1 MICVTIAKETNQSL
15 RESWQR
21 AALSGAKLA
30 ELRLDYLTEPVDWAL
45 LLRDRPTSVLITVRR
60 TIDGGRWAGDESH
73 RRQLLSEASQNG
85 ADWIDVEVDIA
96 REFPRAGISRRVVS
110 FHDMTSTPEELSK
123 IARECS
129 EGDADLVKLAVM
141 ARSLRDS
148 FRLLDT
154 IRQSHNDRPTMGLAM
169 GPLGQFTRV
178 AKARFGTN
186 WTYAAWE
193 SDTPPAPGM
202 LAFSEL
208 RSIYDYESINHDTQ
222 LYAVI
227 GDPVGHSKSPLV
239 HNAAFRHHGLNKS
252 YVPVR
257 VPPEELAWFLQI
269 CGDYGFRGISVTIPH
284 KEAVIAP
291 LAESCPLVRLTGS
304 CNTVMIEP
312 EKSGHFFRLGGYNTD
327 LDAALGS
334 LQEALPT
341 EQNGSPATLS
351 GVKVLLLGAGGVAR
365 SLAFGLKRAGADLTI
380 VNRTAERAES
390 LAAETGAS
398 SARWDDREK
407 LARDSAILI
416 NGTSLGMSPHVEL
429 SPLGPDCFHP
439 GQVVFDTIYIP
450 EWTVFLKSARAAGAR
465 TLSGVDMFI
474 RQAAIQSRLFSGGA
488 EPPVSLMAEKLR
500 AALSPAS

>member
-1 MICVTIAKETNQSL
+1 MICVTIAKETNQGL

-21 AALSGAKLA
+21 AARAGAKLV
-30 ELRLDYLTEPVDWAL
+30 ELRLDYLIEPVDWAL
-45 LLRDRPTSVLITVRR
+45 LLRDRPTPVLVTVRR

-73 RRQLLSEASQNG
+73 RRTLLAEASANG
-85 ADWIDVEVDIA
+85 ADWVDVEVDIA
-96 REFPRAGISRRVVS
+96 PQFPRSGISRRVVS
-110 FHDMTSTPEELSK
+110 FHDMNSTPEQLSE
-123 IARECS
+123 IAQACA

-141 ARSLRDS
+141 ARSLRDA

-154 IRQSHNDRPTMGLAM
+154 IRLSHANRPTMGLAM

-178 AKARFGTN
+178 ANARSGTN

-193 SDTPPAPGM
+193 SETPPAPGM
-202 LAFSEL
+202 LSFDDLA
-208 RSIYDYESINHDTQ
+208 SIYHYESINHDTL

-257 VPPEELAWFLQI
+257 VPTEELGWFLQN
-269 CGDYGFRGISVTIPH
+269 CGGYGFRGLSVTIPH
-284 KEAVIAP
+284 KEAVMAP
-291 LAESCPLVRLTGS
+291 LAEACPLVRLTGS

-312 EKSGHFFRLGGYNTD
+312 EENGRHYRLSGFNTD

-334 LQEALPT
+334 LVEALPPGPQGT
-341 EQNGSPATLS
+341 VATLAE
-351 GVKVLLLGAGGVAR
+351 VNVLLLGAGGVAR
-365 SLAFGLKRAGADLTI
+365 SLAFGLSREGANLTI
-380 VNRTAERAES
+380 VNRTADRAEA
-390 LAAETGAS
+390 LAAETGAT
-398 SARWDDREK
+398 AALWADRDR
-407 LARDSAILI
+407 LAQKATVII
-416 NGTSLGMSPHVEL
+416 NGTSLGMSPQVDL
-429 SPLGPDCFHP
+429 SPLGPDCFHA

-474 RQAAIQSRLFSGGA
+474 RQAAIQSQLFSGGK
-488 EPPVSLMAEKLR
+488 EPPVRLMAEKLR
-500 AALSPAS
+500 AALSPAP